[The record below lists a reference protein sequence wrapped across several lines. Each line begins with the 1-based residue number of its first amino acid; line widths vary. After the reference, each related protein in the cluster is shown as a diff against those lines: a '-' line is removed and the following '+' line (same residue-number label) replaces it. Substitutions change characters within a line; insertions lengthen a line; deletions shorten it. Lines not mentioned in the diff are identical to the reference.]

1 MPVNQ
6 THSTDDCFAV
16 ILAGGEG
23 SRFWP
28 ASRPDRPKQLLPLGS
43 PRPLIRDTL
52 ERADALVGPERV
64 RVIAG
69 GPLVDPL
76 CGAAPGLGEE
86 RFLVEPQARSTGPAL
101 AWAAWEIEKTSPG
114 AYMIS
119 LHADHIIHPLEGL
132 VETVDRA
139 LAAARRGALVCIGI
153 EPDRP
158 ETGYGY
164 VETGSVT
171 GDRTWA
177 ARRFV
182 EKPDLETAESYLAEG
197 GFFWNSGIF
206 VWRAADFLAA
216 VRELTPEIAS
226 ALPLLEAG
234 DTEGYFSSAEPV
246 SVDVGVMERSDS
258 VEVVLAAFAWDDV
271 GSWTALARTR
281 EADARGNVIVG
292 SGRSVDASR
301 NIIWSEE
308 GEVVL
313 FGVDDLVVVRS
324 GDVTLVTRRDSAP
337 DLKRLVNRLR
347 GDA

>member
-1 MPVNQ
+1 
-6 THSTDDCFAV
+6 
-16 ILAGGEG
+16 
-23 SRFWP
+23 
-28 ASRPDRPKQLLPLGS
+28 
-43 PRPLIRDTL
+43 
-52 ERADALVGPERV
+52 
-64 RVIAG
+64 
-69 GPLVDPL
+69 
-76 CGAAPGLGEE
+76 
-86 RFLVEPQARSTGPAL
+86 
-101 AWAAWEIEKTSPG
+101 
-114 AYMIS
+114 MIS

-226 ALPLLEAG
+226 ALPLL
-234 DTEGYFSSAEPV
+234 
-246 SVDVGVMERSDS
+246 
-258 VEVVLAAFAWDDV
+258 
-271 GSWTALARTR
+271 
-281 EADARGNVIVG
+281 
-292 SGRSVDASR
+292 
-301 NIIWSEE
+301 
-308 GEVVL
+308 
-313 FGVDDLVVVRS
+313 
-324 GDVTLVTRRDSAP
+324 
-337 DLKRLVNRLR
+337 
-347 GDA
+347 